1 MSTTNGPE
9 VPTTVDATTSSL
21 AAANDSALFGAE
33 VIEPGAGALRLA
45 ASTPSTHLEP
55 RHARNPIDYL
65 IVLVGLGGFATTF
78 FNFYKAGS
86 ADGQHTFVE
95 SGWHGW
101 CGWLGGVLLL
111 VAALATLARI
121 ANVRVP
127 ARDTVI
133 GYAANGGLALSILAL
148 FIHPGMTF
156 GDGSH
161 ISAFDILNP
170 VDTTAAPG
178 SIGWTWAAWTLMGL
192 GVVMALLI
200 SFSQPEPAVR
210 RRRRILVLTG
220 QVVLCIA
227 IFGTWQWMTNGTTK
241 TAILDPISYGHP
253 SRIFGGDLP
262 HGGLRWYINAGTE
275 FGTYGRQIYVTMKE
289 AVLGFL
295 AGALA
300 GVFVG
305 VGLGQNPYL
314 SDVFSPFIKVVNAI
328 PRIVLGSIFVVA
340 FGLGI
345 FPKVLL
351 AAVLVFFIVF
361 FNAFQGVREVD
372 QNIIS
377 NARVLGA
384 SKWDITRHVTIPSA
398 MTWIIAS
405 LHTAFGFAIVG
416 VIVAEVLGAQEGLG
430 LLIKTA
436 QGNFQPDGVFA
447 VMITVAVIVL
457 VAESVLTRLEHRL
470 LSWRPPS
477 RTDSASI

>member
-1 MSTTNGPE
+1 MSNDQQL
-9 VPTTVDATTSSL
+9 VPAVADP
-21 AAANDSALFGAE
+21 AAIGNLVTFGGSHAE
-33 VIEPGAGALRLA
+33 V
-45 ASTPSTHLEP
+45 
-55 RHARNPIDYL
+55 RHTRSPMDFV
-65 IVLVGLGGFATTF
+65 IVLLGLAGFATTF
-78 FNFYKAGS
+78 FDFYTAGS
-86 ADGQHTFVE
+86 ADGSKHFVE
-95 SGWHGW
+95 NGWHGW
-101 CGWLGGVLLL
+101 CGWLAAVLLL
-111 VAALATLARI
+111 IAALSTAARI
-121 ANVRVP
+121 ANIRFP

-133 GYAANGGLALSILAL
+133 GYCVNGGLALSVLAL

-161 ISAFDILNP
+161 ISALDVLNP
-170 VDTTAAPG
+170 TDTTQPPG
-178 SIGWTWAAWTLMGL
+178 NIGWAWGVWTLA
-192 GVVMALLI
+192 ALAVIAALSV

-210 RRRRILVLTG
+210 RRRRILVLLG
-220 QVVLCIA
+220 QVVLCVV
-227 IFGTWQWMTNGTTK
+227 IFGSWQWMTNGTEK
-241 TAILDPISYGHP
+241 TAFLDPIQYGHP
-253 SRIFGGDLP
+253 SRIFGGDIA
-262 HGGLRWYINAGTE
+262 HGGLRWYINGGTE

-289 AVLGFL
+289 AVLGFA
-295 AGALA
+295 AGAVA
-300 GVFVG
+300 GILVG
-305 VGLGQNPYL
+305 VALGQNPYL

-416 VIVAEVLGAQEGLG
+416 VIVAEVLGATEGLG

-457 VAESVLTRLEHRL
+457 VAEAVLTRVEHRL

-477 RTDSASI
+477 RSDNAAI

>member
-1 MSTTNGPE
+1 MSNNQQLVPAVGDPAALGNLVTSVGSHVTE
-9 VPTTVDATTSSL
+9 V
-21 AAANDSALFGAE
+21 
-33 VIEPGAGALRLA
+33 
-45 ASTPSTHLEP
+45 
-55 RHARNPIDYL
+55 RHTRNPMDYL
-65 IVLVGLGGFATTF
+65 IAAAGLVGFATSF
-78 FNFYKAGS
+78 SDFYTAGS
-86 ADGQHTFVE
+86 ADGTKHFVE

-101 CGWLGGVLLL
+101 CGWLGAVLLL
-111 VAALATLARI
+111 VAALATVARL
-121 ANVRVP
+121 ANVRFP
-127 ARDTVI
+127 ARDAVI
-133 GYAANGGLALSILAL
+133 GYAVNGGVALSVLAL

-156 GDGSH
+156 GDGTH
-161 ISAFDILNP
+161 ISAYDILNP
-170 VDTTAAPG
+170 TDTTQPPG
-178 SIGWTWAAWTLMGL
+178 SIGWAWGAWTLVAL
-192 GVVMALLI
+192 AVIAALLV
-200 SFSQPEPAVR
+200 SFSAPEPAVR

-220 QVVLCIA
+220 QVALCVL
-227 IFGTWQWMTNGTTK
+227 IFGSWQWMTNGTSK

-275 FGTYGRQIYVTMKE
+275 FGTYGRQIYITMKE

-295 AGALA
+295 AGALTGIFA
-300 GVFVG
+300 GVA
-305 VGLGQNPYL
+305 LGQNPYL

-340 FGLGI
+340 FGIGL

-457 VAESVLTRLEHRL
+457 VAEGLLTRLEHRL

-477 RTDSASI
+477 RSDSSAI